1 MLAGILKSE
10 VSIKIMDSF
19 VEMRKFISVNKSLFE
34 KAVTFYFAKILLIL
48 CVLCYTNFNSWWLNK
63 MWEKHYENKYLG
75 RWKAEYGWIIKRINV

>member
-1 MLAGILKSE
+1 MFLEIFIIKLILDNYLRYVFTEQGIDMLAGILKSE

-48 CVLCYTNFNSWWLNK
+48 CVLCYTNFNS
-63 MWEKHYENKYLG
+63 
-75 RWKAEYGWIIKRINV
+75 

>member
-1 MLAGILKSE
+1 MFLEIFIIKLILDNYLRYVFTEQGIDMLAGILKSE

-48 CVLCYTNFNSWWLNK
+48 GVLCYTNFNS
-63 MWEKHYENKYLG
+63 
-75 RWKAEYGWIIKRINV
+75 

>member
-1 MLAGILKSE
+1 MFLEIFIIKLILDNYLRYVFTEQGIDMLAGILKSE

-48 CVLCYTNFNSWWLNK
+48 CFLCYTNFNS
-63 MWEKHYENKYLG
+63 
-75 RWKAEYGWIIKRINV
+75 